1 MWAKRFGWLALLWLG
16 GVVAVGAIALLIRV
30 GMNAAGLSSG

>member
-16 GVVAVGAIALLIRV
+16 GVLAVGAIALIIRA
-30 GMNAAGLSSG
+30 GMTAAGLSS